1 MTITFTKRG
10 DVWSDDGIASGY
22 TIELQLTD
30 AEVLEILSQYDP
42 TSSTSPT
49 AALSRSL
56 TRTWLDALKDFK
68 ESS

>member
-1 MTITFTKRG
+1 MKTFYISKG

-30 AEVLEILSQYDP
+30 AEVLEILSQYDAA
-42 TSSTSPT
+42 SATSPT

-68 ESS
+68 EGS

>member
-1 MTITFTKRG
+1 MKNI
-10 DVWSDDGIASGY
+10 
-22 TIELQLTD
+22 D

-68 ESS
+68 EGS